1 MMTGAWMA
9 AGYLLGL
16 LIVGILLMLIGQVV
30 TGNWRGVL
38 IDSRKRISL
47 SQFQIVLWTWILLT
61 AFMVIALARIMDPGV
76 TNPLEIAW
84 DERLWALLGISTT
97 STVGSIAIKTIKQ
110 GKEPRDKG
118 LRAIKPR
125 LGLLMTRTQ
134 LEEARFSDMFR
145 GEEPVNDELV
155 DVSKVQMFFFT
166 VVVALAYLITLFRI
180 MLAATTPAKIV
191 AMPTLDPGLIFII
204 GISHVGYLGGKW
216 PDRQPTG

>member
-61 AFMVIALARIMDPGV
+61 AFMVIALARIMDPEV

-97 STVGSIAIKTIKQ
+97 STMGSIAIKTIKW
-110 GKEPRDKG
+110 GKDPRDKG
-118 LRAIKPR
+118 LDAIKPR
-125 LGLLMTRTQ
+125 LGLLMTNTQ
-134 LEEARFSDMFR
+134 VEEARFSDMFR
-145 GEEPVNDELV
+145 GEELANRDLV

-166 VVVALAYLITLFRI
+166 VVVALAYLITLFRT
-180 MLAATTPAKIV
+180 MLAATTPAGIV
-191 AMPTLDPGLIFII
+191 AMPTLGAGLIFII

>member
-1 MMTGAWMA
+1 MTGAWMA
-9 AGYLLGL
+9 AGYLVGL
-16 LIVGILLMLIGQVV
+16 LIVGILLMVIGQVV

-38 IDSRKRISL
+38 IDSRKKISL
-47 SQFQIVLWTWILLT
+47 SQFQIVLWTWMLLT
-61 AFMVIALARIMDPGV
+61 AFMVIALARIMDPEV
-76 TNPLEIAW
+76 TKPLLIAW

-97 STVGSIAIKTIKQ
+97 STVASIGIKTIKQ
-110 GKEPRDKG
+110 GKEPRDDR
-118 LRAIKPR
+118 LRTITPR

-145 GEEPVNDELV
+145 GEEPANYDLV

-166 VVVALAYLITLFRI
+166 VVVALAYLITLFRT
-180 MLAATTPAKIV
+180 MLAATTPAEIM